1 MKGGL
6 IIMTFAKKA
15 RALAIT
21 MLIMTAITVL
31 IFFVCYKLHLLWWL
45 LGFYVL
51 SFAFIFIEMKKSDK
65 EFERRKNKE

>member
-1 MKGGL
+1 
-6 IIMTFAKKA
+6 MTFAKKV
-15 RALAIT
+15 RTLAIT

-51 SFAFIFIEMKKSDK
+51 SFAFMFIEMKKSDK
-65 EFERRKNKE
+65 EFKRRRNKE

>member
-1 MKGGL
+1 M

-31 IFFVCYKLHLLWWL
+31 ISIVCYKLHLLWWL

-51 SFAFIFIEMKKSDK
+51 SFAVMFIEMKKSDK
-65 EFERRKNKE
+65 EFKRRKNKE

>member
-1 MKGGL
+1 
-6 IIMTFAKKA
+6 MTFAKKA

-21 MLIMTAITVL
+21 MLIMTAITAL

-51 SFAFIFIEMKKSDK
+51 SFAFMFIEMKNSDK
-65 EFERRKNKE
+65 EFEKRENKE

>member
-1 MKGGL
+1 
-6 IIMTFAKKA
+6 MTFAKKA

-51 SFAFIFIEMKKSDK
+51 SFAFMFIEMKNSDK
-65 EFERRKNKE
+65 EFEKRENKE

>member
-1 MKGGL
+1 
-6 IIMTFAKKA
+6 MTFAKKV
-15 RALAIT
+15 RTLAIT

-65 EFERRKNKE
+65 EFKRRKNKE

>member
-1 MKGGL
+1 
-6 IIMTFAKKA
+6 MTFAKKA

-45 LGFYVL
+45 LDFYVL
-51 SFAFIFIEMKKSDK
+51 SFAVMFIEMKKSDK

>member
-1 MKGGL
+1 
-6 IIMTFAKKA
+6 MTFAKKV

-51 SFAFIFIEMKKSDK
+51 SFAFMFIEMKKSDK
-65 EFERRKNKE
+65 EFKRRRNKE

>member
-1 MKGGL
+1 M

-51 SFAFIFIEMKKSDK
+51 SFAFIFIEMKKSDRNLK
-65 EFERRKNKE
+65 DVRTKNNI

>member
-1 MKGGL
+1 
-6 IIMTFAKKA
+6 MTFAKKA
-15 RALAIT
+15 RTLAIT

-51 SFAFIFIEMKKSDK
+51 SFAFIFIEMKKSNK
-65 EFERRKNKE
+65 EFKRRKNKE

>member
-1 MKGGL
+1 
-6 IIMTFAKKA
+6 MTFAKKA

-45 LGFYVL
+45 LGFYIL
-51 SFAFIFIEMKKSDK
+51 SFAFIFFEMKKSNK
-65 EFERRKNKE
+65 KFEKRENKE

>member
-51 SFAFIFIEMKKSDK
+51 SFAFMFIEMKNSDK
-65 EFERRKNKE
+65 EFEKRENKE

>member
-21 MLIMTAITVL
+21 MLIMMAITAL

-51 SFAFIFIEMKKSDK
+51 SFAFMFIEMKNSDK
-65 EFERRKNKE
+65 EFEKRENKE